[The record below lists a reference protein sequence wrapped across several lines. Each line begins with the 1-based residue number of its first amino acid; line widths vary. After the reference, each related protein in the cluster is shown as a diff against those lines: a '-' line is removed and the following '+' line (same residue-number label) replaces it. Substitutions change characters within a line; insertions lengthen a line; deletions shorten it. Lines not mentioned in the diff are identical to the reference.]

1 MNKDIKDDLAALDY
15 ATKHNCSV
23 AAARL
28 RMAHEAKKSAPTA
41 NGSQLDGGTTDLPVE
56 TLQELKKPETGKK

>member
-1 MNKDIKDDLAALDY
+1 MNIEKEMAVLDY

-28 RMAHEAKKSAPTA
+28 RMAHEAKKPAPTA
-41 NGSQLDGGTTDLPVE
+41 NGSQLEGGTTDLPVE
-56 TLQELKKPETGKK
+56 TLQELEKPETGKK